1 MASNVSNADKKE
13 FIRWFLKNYQLK
25 RREGVWILNYLLTS
39 ERILKNVCFTDDAH
53 YCPRAIVMSTVDTEG
68 LPFRFYENAT
78 MTNDPEKAFSRLKKS
93 INEVIY
99 IQLNFTSSMLNPKY
113 LAVLEENPYVPSTK
127 PIRLQDKKMAESMMA
142 ISISKHHET
151 YLLQLID
158 EALDQG
164 DKERFKKLVQQ
175 LKDLNNN

>member
-13 FIRWFLKNYQLK
+13 FIRWFLKHYQLK

-39 ERILKNVCFTDDAH
+39 ERILKNVRFTDDAH

-93 INEVIY
+93 INEDIF
-99 IQLNFTSSMLNPKY
+99 IQLNFTSALLNPKY

-127 PIRLQDKKMAESMMA
+127 PIRLLDKKMAENMMA
-142 ISISKHHET
+142 QSISKHHET

-164 DKERFKKLVQQ
+164 DKERFKQLVQQ
-175 LKDLNNN
+175 LKNLNN